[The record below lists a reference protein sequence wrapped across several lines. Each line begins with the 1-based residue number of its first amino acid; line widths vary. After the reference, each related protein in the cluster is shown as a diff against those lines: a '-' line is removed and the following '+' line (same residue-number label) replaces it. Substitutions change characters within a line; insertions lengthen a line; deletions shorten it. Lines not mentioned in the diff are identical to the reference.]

1 MTQKPKSL
9 PAELKILGAA
19 AAAIVGGYFFYGK
32 DGAKHRKHLK
42 TWAVKAKAEVLEKV
56 EKSKDLSEEK
66 YNEAIDLIAAKYTK
80 IKDMNQ
86 DDIAAFAK
94 DLKKHWRDIKRE
106 IMPTPAKKTAKKSG
120 K

>member
-1 MTQKPKSL
+1 MASKTSL
-9 PAELKILGAA
+9 PTEIKILGAA

-32 DGAKHRKHLK
+32 EGAKHRKHLK

-66 YNEAIDLIAAKYTK
+66 YNEAIDLIAAKYAK
-80 IKDMNQ
+80 VKNMNQ

-94 DLKKHWRDIKRE
+94 DLKKHWRDIKKE
-106 IMPTPAKKTAKKSG
+106 IAPAPVKKAAKKSS